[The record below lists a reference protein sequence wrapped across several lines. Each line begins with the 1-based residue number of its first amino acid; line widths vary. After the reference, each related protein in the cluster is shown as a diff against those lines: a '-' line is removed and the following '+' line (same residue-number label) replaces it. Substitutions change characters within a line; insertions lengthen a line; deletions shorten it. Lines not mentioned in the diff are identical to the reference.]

1 MERNEVLAR
10 LWTSGWWNAEIR
22 LSLPIALLATLVI
35 IAGGIGWYSYTNPAM
50 NTGFVPVRDITTG
63 LGTRPM
69 EPPAS
74 FDSRFFYV
82 IPTTSDSDR

>member
-1 MERNEVLAR
+1 MERNEVLDR
-10 LWTSGWWNAEIR
+10 LWTSHWWNAEIR

-35 IAGGIGWYSYTNPAM
+35 IAGGIGWYSYTDHTT

-63 LGTRPM
+63 LGTRPL

-74 FDSRFFYV
+74 FNSRFFYI
-82 IPTTSDSDR
+82 IPTMSDSDQ